1 MGYCA
6 NRFQKEQ
13 ALLWGSNID
22 SPASGAIDNL
32 LIISLGI
39 KSEKGKF
46 KPILPTGFP
55 VAAS

>member
-6 NRFQKEQ
+6 NRFQKKQ
-13 ALLWGSNID
+13 ALLWSGNID

-39 KSEKGKF
+39 KSEKGKL
-46 KPILPTGFP
+46 KPILPAGFP
-55 VAAS
+55 VASS